1 MSARNLR
8 IGLVVFKANVTIM
21 GNLCS
26 AIFFFFFNAFL
37 SVFTICL
44 IRPPTC
50 IPIFSHQ
57 PGKEKNKKKKKQR
70 SKGCDTFLTEHSL
83 FT

>member
-26 AIFFFFFNAFL
+26 AIFFLLQCIFVCFYNLLDTSTNLYSHFL
-37 SVFTICL
+37 
-44 IRPPTC
+44 PPTG
-50 IPIFSHQ
+50 Q
-57 PGKEKNKKKKKQR
+57 RKE
-70 SKGCDTFLTEHSL
+70 
-83 FT
+83 

>member
-26 AIFFFFFNAFL
+26 AIFFFLLQCIFVCFYNLLDTSTNLYSHFL
-37 SVFTICL
+37 
-44 IRPPTC
+44 PPTG
-50 IPIFSHQ
+50 Q
-57 PGKEKNKKKKKQR
+57 RKE
-70 SKGCDTFLTEHSL
+70 
-83 FT
+83 